1 MNQSSSRARR
11 LTWRPAVAGAI
22 VAFVCLLPL
31 IFTGSYGRQVLIVCG
46 INIVVACSVR
56 LINLTGQFS
65 LGTGAMMTL
74 GGYLSAL
81 LAIHYGVSPWIGFV
95 VAGAAAFIVACV
107 FGFAFV
113 RLKGMYFA
121 MVTLFFAQIV
131 TLIVLDLRSFTGGI
145 NGLFNIP
152 WPQGIRVET
161 EFYYVIVALCLL
173 CLAVFYLLEHSRLG
187 LVFRG
192 IKQTDTLCESVGIN
206 VRMMKVLAFGLGSLF
221 AGIAGAMYGHYMQ
234 ALNPSAFG
242 FAFTLYAVIYMV
254 VGGSNVFVG
263 PILGATVLT
272 LANNLLRAF
281 AKFQPLFF
289 AAVLLL
295 IVFLMPEGLV
305 GLPER
310 TKRAVLR
317 IRERRS
323 GRAAQG

>member
-1 MNQSSSRARR
+1 MNQSNKHRLPRR
-11 LTWRPAVAGAI
+11 PMLLVAI
-22 VAFVCLLPL
+22 LILVCVLPL
-31 IFTGSYGRQVLIVCG
+31 VFGGGYAHQVLVVCG
-46 INIVVACSVR
+46 INIIVACSVR

-81 LAIHYGVSPWIGFV
+81 LAIHYGLSPWIGFLV
-95 VAGAAAFIVACV
+95 AAASALVIACC

-152 WPQGIRVET
+152 WPNGIHSEVW
-161 EFYYVIVALCLL
+161 FYYVIFAITGVSLVLM
-173 CLAVFYLLEHSRLG
+173 YLVEHSRLG
-187 LVFRG
+187 LVFKG

-206 VRMMKVLAFGLGSLF
+206 VRIMKVLAFGLGSLF
-221 AGIAGAMYGHYMQ
+221 AGLAGALYGHYMQ

-254 VGGSNVFVG
+254 VGGSGAFVG

-305 GLPER
+305 GLPRRAR
-310 TKRAVLR
+310 TAVIRL
-317 IRERRS
+317 RERRS

>member
-1 MNQSSSRARR
+1 V
-11 LTWRPAVAGAI
+11 VAI
-22 VAFVCLLPL
+22 LAFVCVLPF
-31 IFTGSYGRQVLIVCG
+31 IFTGAYAQQVLVVCG
-46 INIVVACSVR
+46 INIIVACSVR

-95 VAGAAAFIVACV
+95 IAAAAAFIVACL

-152 WPQGIRVET
+152 WPQGIEVES
-161 EFYYVIVALCLL
+161 EFYYLIVAVCVVCLL
-173 CLAVFYLLEHSRLG
+173 VFYLLEHSRLG
-187 LVFRG
+187 LVFKG
-192 IKQTDTLCESVGIN
+192 IKQTDSLCESVGIN

-221 AGIAGAMYGHYMQ
+221 AGLAGACYGHYMQ

-254 VGGSNVFVG
+254 VGGSNAFVG

-305 GLPER
+305 GLPTR
-310 TKRAVLR
+310 TMKAVR
-317 IRERRS
+317 RYRDRRS
-323 GRAAQG
+323 ERAAQG

>member
-1 MNQSSSRARR
+1 MSRRCSSGF
-11 LTWRPAVAGAI
+11 WRPAVVAAI
-22 VAFVCLLPL
+22 LALACVLPL
-31 IFTGSYGRQVLIVCG
+31 IFRGAYAHQVLAVCG
-46 INIVVACSVR
+46 INIIVACSVR

-95 VAGAAAFIVACV
+95 IAAAAAFIVACM

-152 WPQGIRVET
+152 WPNGVKVET
-161 EFYYVIVALCLL
+161 EFYYVIVAISAVCLL
-173 CLAVFYLLEHSRLG
+173 LFYLLEHSRLG

-192 IKQTDTLCESVGIN
+192 IRQTDTLCESVGIN

-221 AGIAGAMYGHYMQ
+221 AGLAGACYGHYMG

-242 FAFTLYAVIYMV
+242 FTFTLYAVIYMV
-254 VGGSNVFVG
+254 VGGSNAFVG
-263 PILGATVLT
+263 PIVGATVLT

-305 GLPER
+305 GLPKR
-310 TKRAVLR
+310 TKAAIETYRS
-317 IRERRS
+317 RRS

>member
-1 MNQSSSRARR
+1 VA
-11 LTWRPAVAGAI
+11 AVLAFACVLPFIFRGAY
-22 VAFVCLLPL
+22 AH
-31 IFTGSYGRQVLIVCG
+31 QVLVVCG
-46 INIVVACSVR
+46 INILVACSVR

-95 VAGAAAFIVACV
+95 IAAAAAFVVACM

-152 WPQGIRVET
+152 WPNGIKVET
-161 EFYYVIVALCLL
+161 AFYYVIVAISAICLL
-173 CLAVFYLLEHSRLG
+173 AFYLLEHSRLG

-192 IKQTDTLCESVGIN
+192 IRQTETLCESVGIN
-206 VRMMKVLAFGLGSLF
+206 VRIMKVLAFGLGSLF
-221 AGIAGAMYGHYMQ
+221 AGLAGALYGHYMG

-242 FAFTLYAVIYMV
+242 FTFTLYAVIYMV
-254 VGGSNVFVG
+254 VGGSNAFVG
-263 PILGATVLT
+263 PIVGATVLT

-305 GLPER
+305 GLPAR
-310 TKRAVLR
+310 TASAIGRY
-317 IRERRS
+317 RERRS
-323 GRAAQG
+323 RRAAQG

>member
-1 MNQSSSRARR
+1 MNQSRNRNF
-11 LTWRPAVAGAI
+11 TWRAPVVVAI
-22 VAFVCLLPL
+22 LAFVCVLPF
-31 IFTGSYGRQVLIVCG
+31 IFTGAYAQQVLVVCG
-46 INIVVACSVR
+46 INIIVACSVR

-74 GGYLSAL
+74 GGYISAL
-81 LAIHYGVSPWIGFV
+81 LATRYGVSPWIGFV
-95 VAGAAAFIVACV
+95 IAAAAAFIVACM

-152 WPQGIRVET
+152 WPEGIRVQNA
-161 EFYYVIVALCLL
+161 FYYLIVAVCVVCLL
-173 CLAVFYLLEHSRLG
+173 VFYLLEHSRLG

-192 IKQTDTLCESVGIN
+192 IKQTDSLCESVGIN

-221 AGIAGAMYGHYMQ
+221 AGLAGACYGHYMQ

-254 VGGSNVFVG
+254 VGGSNAFVG

-305 GLPER
+305 GLPAR
-310 TKRAVLR
+310 TMTAVRRLRA
-317 IRERRS
+317 RRS
-323 GRAAQG
+323 ERAAQG

>member
-1 MNQSSSRARR
+1 
-11 LTWRPAVAGAI
+11 LV
-22 VAFVCLLPL
+22 
-31 IFTGSYGRQVLIVCG
+31 VCG

-56 LINLTGQFS
+56 LIYLTGQFS

-81 LAIHYGVSPWIGFV
+81 LAIHYGISPWIGFV
-95 VAGAAAFIVACV
+95 IAAAAAFVVACI

-131 TLIVLDLRSFTGGI
+131 TLIVLDLRSLTGGI

-152 WPQGIRVET
+152 WPEGIKVEI
-161 EFYYVIVALCLL
+161 EFYYVIVAVSVICLL
-173 CLAVFYLLEHSRLG
+173 LFYLLEHSRLG

-192 IKQTDTLCESVGIN
+192 IKQTDTLCDSVGIN
-206 VRMMKVLAFGLGSLF
+206 VRIMKVLAFGLGSLF
-221 AGIAGAMYGHYMQ
+221 AGLAGALYGHYMG

-242 FAFTLYAVIYMV
+242 FTFTLYAVIYMV
-254 VGGSNVFVG
+254 VGGSNSFVG

-281 AKFQPLFF
+281 ANFQPLFF

-305 GLPER
+305 GLPAR
-310 TKRAVLR
+310 TIALVRR
-317 IRERRS
+317 YQERRS

>member
-1 MNQSSSRARR
+1 MNRSNNHR
-11 LTWRPAVAGAI
+11 LTWRPPLLVTI
-22 VAFVCLLPL
+22 LILVCVLPL
-31 IFTGSYGRQVLIVCG
+31 VFSGGYARQVLVVCG
-46 INIVVACSVR
+46 INIIVACSVR

-74 GGYLSAL
+74 GAYLSAL
-81 LAIHYGVSPWIGFV
+81 LAIHYGLSPWLGFLIAAATALV
-95 VAGAAAFIVACV
+95 VACC

-145 NGLFNIP
+145 SGLFNIP
-152 WPQGIRVET
+152 WPGSIHSEVQ
-161 EFYYVIVALCLL
+161 FYYAIFAITVVSLVLM
-173 CLAVFYLLEHSRLG
+173 YLVEHSRLG
-187 LVFRG
+187 FVFKG
-192 IKQTDTLCESVGIN
+192 IKQTETLCESVGIN
-206 VRMMKVLAFGLGSLF
+206 VRIMKVLAFGLGSLF
-221 AGIAGAMYGHYMQ
+221 AGLAGALYGHYMQ

-242 FAFTLYAVIYMV
+242 FTFTLYAVIYMV
-254 VGGSNVFVG
+254 VGGSGAFVG

-305 GLPER
+305 GLPRR
-310 TKRAVLR
+310 TKTAISKL
-317 IRERRS
+317 RERRS

>member
-1 MNQSSSRARR
+1 MSQSKNKTP
-11 LTWRPAVAGAI
+11 LWQLPTVVAI
-22 VAFVCLLPL
+22 LILVCGLPF
-31 IFTGSYGRQVLIVCG
+31 IFTGAYGRQVLVVCG
-46 INIVVACSVR
+46 INIIVACSVR

-95 VAGAAAFIVACV
+95 IAALSALVVALC

-152 WPQGIRVET
+152 WPQGVRT
-161 EFYYVIVALCLL
+161 DTQFYYL
-173 CLAVFYLLEHSRLG
+173 VFGVTGVSLVLMYLIEHSRLG

-192 IKQTDTLCESVGIN
+192 IKQTDTLCESIGIN
-206 VRMMKVLAFGLGSLF
+206 VRVMKVLAFALGALF
-221 AGIAGAMYGHYMQ
+221 AGLAGSVYGHYMQ
-234 ALNPSAFG
+234 ALNANAFG
-242 FAFTLYAVIYMV
+242 FTFTLYAVIYMV
-254 VGGSNVFVG
+254 VGGSNKFVG
-263 PILGATVLT
+263 PIVGATVLT

-305 GLPER
+305 GLPKRIRLAVGR
-310 TKRAVLR
+310 T
-317 IRERRS
+317 RERRS
-323 GRAAQG
+323 RRVT

>member
-1 MNQSSSRARR
+1 MNRSNSSK
-11 LTWRPAVAGAI
+11 LTWQSPLVIAI
-22 VAFVCLLPL
+22 VAFVCVLPF
-31 IFTGSYGRQVLIVCG
+31 IFRSDYAHQVLVVCG
-46 INIVVACSVR
+46 INIIIACSVR
-56 LINLTGQFS
+56 LINLSGQFS
-65 LGTGAMMTL
+65 LATGAMMTL

-81 LAIHYGVSPWIGFV
+81 LGIHYGLSAWIGFV
-95 VAGAAAFIVACV
+95 LAAVCAFVVACC

-121 MVTLFFAQIV
+121 MVTLFFAQMV

-152 WPQGIRVET
+152 WPGGIGSERQ
-161 EFYYVIVALCLL
+161 FYYVIWAITGVSLVLM
-173 CLAVFYLLEHSRLG
+173 YLIEHSRLG
-187 LVFRG
+187 LVFKG

-206 VRMMKVLAFGLGSLF
+206 VPLMKVLGFALGSIF
-221 AGIAGAMYGHYMQ
+221 AGLAGAVYGHYMQ

-242 FAFTLYAVIYMV
+242 FTFTLYAVIYMV
-254 VGGSNVFVG
+254 VGGSGAFVG

-305 GLPER
+305 GLPAR
-310 TKRAVLR
+310 LRMAVDRL
-317 IRERRS
+317 RERRS
-323 GRAAQG
+323 RRVA

>member
-1 MNQSSSRARR
+1 MSQSNNKALRWE
-11 LTWRPAVAGAI
+11 LPTVVAVLL
-22 VAFVCLLPL
+22 VVCVLPF
-31 IFTGSYGRQVLIVCG
+31 IFTGAYGRQVLAVCG

-81 LAIHYGVSPWIGFV
+81 LAIHFGVSPWVGFV
-95 VAGAAAFIVACV
+95 IAALSALVVACC

-152 WPQGIRVET
+152 WPQGVKT
-161 EFYYVIVALCLL
+161 DTQFYYLIFGITGVSLALM
-173 CLAVFYLLEHSRLG
+173 YLIEHSRLG

-192 IKQTDTLCESVGIN
+192 IKQTDTLCESIGIN
-206 VRMMKVLAFGLGSLF
+206 VRVMKVLAFALGSLF
-221 AGIAGAMYGHYMQ
+221 AGLAGSVYGHYMQ
-234 ALNPSAFG
+234 ALNANAFG
-242 FAFTLYAVIYMV
+242 FTFTLYAVIYMV
-254 VGGSNVFVG
+254 VGGSNKFVG

-295 IVFLMPEGLV
+295 IVFMMPEGLV
-305 GLPER
+305 GLP
-310 TKRAVLR
+310 KRIGLGIGRVR
-317 IRERRS
+317 QRRS
-323 GRAAQG
+323 RRVA

>member
-1 MNQSSSRARR
+1 MNQSRNRNF
-11 LTWRPAVAGAI
+11 TWRAPVVVAI
-22 VAFVCLLPL
+22 LAFVCVLPF
-31 IFTGSYGRQVLIVCG
+31 IFTGAYAQQVLVVCG
-46 INIVVACSVR
+46 INIIVACSVR

-74 GGYLSAL
+74 GGYISAL
-81 LAIHYGVSPWIGFV
+81 LATRYGVSPWIGFV
-95 VAGAAAFIVACV
+95 IAAAAAFIVACM

-152 WPQGIRVET
+152 WPEGIRVQNA
-161 EFYYVIVALCLL
+161 FYYLIVAVCVVCLL
-173 CLAVFYLLEHSRLG
+173 VFYLLEHSRLG

-192 IKQTDTLCESVGIN
+192 IKQTDSLCESVGIN

-221 AGIAGAMYGHYMQ
+221 AGLAGACYGHYMQ

-254 VGGSNVFVG
+254 VGGSNAFVG

-305 GLPER
+305 GLPAR
-310 TKRAVLR
+310 TMTAVRRYRA
-317 IRERRS
+317 RRS
-323 GRAAQG
+323 ERAAQG